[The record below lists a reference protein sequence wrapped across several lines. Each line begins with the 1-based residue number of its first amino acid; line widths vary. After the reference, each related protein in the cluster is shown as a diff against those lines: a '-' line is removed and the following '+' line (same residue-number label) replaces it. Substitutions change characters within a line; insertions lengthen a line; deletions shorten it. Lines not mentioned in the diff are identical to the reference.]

1 MYPAEL
7 IQNSVIYFSKWL
19 YKFSVSQCG
28 ICISQCEIYIPHCG
42 FCIPQCETENSPLQA
57 KKYEPTNGYF
67 LPNPRK
73 NNILSNTSVNKHYLL
88 FTHKHV
94 QLWKK

>member
-19 YKFSVSQCG
+19 YKFSVSQC
-28 ICISQCEIYIPHCG
+28 
-42 FCIPQCETENSPLQA
+42 ETENLPLQFQ
-57 KKYEPTNGYF
+57 KYEPTNGYS

-73 NNILSNTSVNKHYLL
+73 NNILSNTSANKHYLL